1 MRLKQLLVPG
11 TSNAGELA
19 IHTEGSDA
27 ATNAAETSSFTAT
40 LTCTGAGDPGDEV
53 CVCHDTEYTD
63 QCDMFVGHRDHF
75 SMEFELTLDDDTLLT
90 VDEQKKY
97 RGWGCPADDS
107 EDSDDMYVGHRARLA
122 CLWSARLI
130 SKA

>member
-19 IHTEGSDA
+19 IRTEGPDA

-40 LTCTGAGDPGDEV
+40 LTCTGAGAWG
-53 CVCHDTEYTD
+53 TECCSCQGVEEFCEMYI
-63 QCDMFVGHRDHF
+63 GHRARF

-107 EDSDDMYVGHRARLA
+107 KDSDDMYVGHRARLA